1 MRVAQLTTA
10 LATVQHA
17 LAWMRWDALARVRT
31 PDGFSHEL
39 HHERAAQH
47 RALLVEQWCLQQW
60 LPMLAANDSHHSTG
74 AA

>member
-1 MRVAQLTTA
+1 MKVAQLTTA
-10 LATVQHA
+10 LAKVQHS

-47 RALLVEQWCLQQW
+47 RALLVEQWRLQQW
-60 LPMLAANDSHHSTG
+60 LPATAANDSHHSTG

>member
-47 RALLVEQWCLQQW
+47 RALLVEQWRLQQW

>member
-1 MRVAQLTTA
+1 MTVAQLTAA
-10 LATVQHA
+10 LAKVQHS

-47 RALLVEQWCLQQW
+47 RALLVEQWRLQQW
-60 LPMLAANDSHHSTG
+60 LPMVASNDE
-74 AA
+74 ARPVEA

>member
-1 MRVAQLTTA
+1 MTVAQLTAA
-10 LATVQHA
+10 LAKVQHS

-47 RALLVEQWCLQQW
+47 RALLVEQWRLQQW
-60 LPMLAANDSHHSTG
+60 LPMLAANDE
-74 AA
+74 ARPLEA

>member
-10 LATVQHA
+10 LATVQH
-17 LAWMRWDALARVRT
+17 ALARVRT

-47 RALLVEQWCLQQW
+47 RALLVEQWRLQQF
-60 LPMLAANDSHHSTG
+60 LPTTAANDPASKAIG
-74 AA
+74 W

>member
-1 MRVAQLTTA
+1 MTVAQLTAA
-10 LATVQHA
+10 LAKVQHS

-47 RALLVEQWCLQQW
+47 RALLVEQWRLQQW
-60 LPMLAANDSHHSTG
+60 LPMLAANEE
-74 AA
+74 ARPLEA